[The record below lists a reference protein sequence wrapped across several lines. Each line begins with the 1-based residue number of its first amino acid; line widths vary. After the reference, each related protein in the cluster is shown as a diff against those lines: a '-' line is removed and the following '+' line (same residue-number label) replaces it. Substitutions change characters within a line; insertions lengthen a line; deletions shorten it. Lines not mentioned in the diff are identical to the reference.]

1 MVVLFRIFCTGGFMS
16 SLEARGNLKYSHY
29 SRTATC
35 IRPTSRARHPHRP
48 GPSRRRR
55 WGRSGRRRRRWCW
68 CCRPRVRLC
77 AAPRRPHALAAL
89 GCVLWW
95 CHGRRRVPSVR
106 RRLGSAR
113 RRLLDRRDDRRDA
126 ARASSAAAHASFPL
140 VHVGGDLRVVVVV
153 VVVEA
158 AVVGVVHPPDRSEAV
173 GPRPRAAQA

>member
-1 MVVLFRIFCTGGFMS
+1 MGVLFRIFCTGG
-16 SLEARGNLKYSHY
+16 LLVLCRL
-29 SRTATC
+29 SRQPEVLTLLQVGYMHPPDHPD
-35 IRPTSRARHPHRP
+35 RPC
-48 GPSRRRR
+48 PSRRRR
-55 WGRSGRRRRRWCW
+55 WGRSGRGRRRWCS
-68 CCRPRVRLC
+68 CRPRVRLC